1 MKAKKKTTF
10 LEVLDVLGGES
21 DPDLVNL
28 LLGFFHT
35 LLLRR
40 LHCVRHLYEL
50 KGKFGKEDRFKV
62 SRVVI
67 R

>member
-1 MKAKKKTTF
+1 MKAKKITF
-10 LEVLDVLGGES
+10 LEVLDVLRGES

-40 LHCVRHLYEL
+40 LHCVRHLYKL
-50 KGKFGKEDRFKV
+50 KGNFVKEDRSKEL
-62 SRVVI
+62 RVWW
-67 R
+67 